1 MKQLR
6 KLVRLSPG
14 PPIFTFKNVSL
25 ARFLHHKFKTWE
37 TEINF
42 VKAIRKV
49 INNKFQQYLVW
60 KFVTKICYLSIF
72 FSMTTTD
79 LLDDAIS
86 ENKGLFEP

>member
-60 KFVTKICYLSIF
+60 KYQTSCFPLEIFNENLLSFNISF
-72 FSMTTTD
+72 Y
-79 LLDDAIS
+79 DDD
-86 ENKGLFEP
+86 GFTR